1 MSTEQ
6 DLRRAVGA
14 GLLGDAQA
22 KAILDFLKQQPPDM
36 AAHAAQ
42 PAARFDLTHVL
53 WYGGALIVM
62 AAMGLFTTTAFNE
75 MGGGALF
82 VTGALYAVGLIFLG
96 RHLWHARKLRVPGGL
111 LIAAAVAMVPLM
123 IYGIQDAL
131 GLWQPGPGEPGTY
144 RSFFSY
150 VNGSWLYME
159 IATVLAA
166 LVALRFYKVPMLL
179 LVAGIALWFMSMD
192 IAMWFTAS
200 PLDYDDFETRRIVSI
215 FFGLAVMAVA
225 WAIDLRRTT
234 GPDLGFWLHIFGAM
248 AFWGGLSASWESTG
262 LERFLYMLINVA
274 MIGLAVYL
282 NRRIY
287 AVFGALGVATYLG
300 YLAYDVFQD
309 MIMFSFALSVIG
321 LAVIGAGLWLNRN
334 HAALSEWLDAK
345 MPEQLRRL
353 RPNQVSGG

>member
-6 DLRRAVGA
+6 DLRRAAAA

-22 KAILDFLKQQPPDM
+22 NAILDFLKQQPPNL
-36 AAHAAQ
+36 AVPAAQ

-62 AAMGLFTTTAFNE
+62 AAMGLFTTAAFNE
-75 MGGGALF
+75 MGGWALF
-82 VTGALYAVGLIFLG
+82 ATGALYAVGLTLLG

-131 GLWQPGPGEPGTY
+131 NLWRFGQGEPGNY
-144 RSFFSY
+144 RTFFSR
-150 VNGSWLYME
+150 VNSSWLYME
-159 IATVLAA
+159 IGTVLAA
-166 LVALRFYKVPMLL
+166 FVALRFYKVPMLL
-179 LVAGIALWFMSMD
+179 MVAGIALWFMSMD

-200 PLDYDDFETRRIVSI
+200 PQDYGDFKTRRI
-215 FFGLAVMAVA
+215 
-225 WAIDLRRTT
+225 T
-234 GPDLGFWLHIFGAM
+234 GPDLGFWLHIFGA
-248 AFWGGLSASWESTG
+248 ATFWGGLSASWSTNV
-262 LERFLYMLINVA
+262 LVMLINVA
-274 MIGLAVYL
+274 LIGFAVYL
-282 NRRIY
+282 RRRIY

-300 YLAYDVFQD
+300 YLAYNVFRD
-309 MIMFSFALSVIG
+309 MILFSFALSIIG

-334 HAALSEWLDAK
+334 HAALSEWLDVN

-353 RPNQVSGG
+353 RPK